1 MMEELLPN
9 ISQQG
14 WTAGSH
20 STRMLAISRRVRW
33 NMEKEEQRR
42 LWDEV
47 RLLEFQKW
55 QLEREI
61 ERLRAH
67 ITPENAAEFAA
78 DFKREME
85 EARNPEMEE
94 RARAIQQRRHEQQSP

>member
-1 MMEELLPN
+1 
-9 ISQQG
+9 
-14 WTAGSH
+14 
-20 STRMLAISRRVRW
+20 MLAISKRARW
-33 NMEKEEQRR
+33 KLDKEEQRR

-67 ITPENAAEFAA
+67 VSPGNAAEFAA
-78 DFKREME
+78 EFEAEIKRERE
-85 EARNPEMEE
+85 KPEFREMQE
-94 RARAIQQRRHEQQSP
+94 RAREIQKRRHESPPPTP